1 MAVILDGKKLRD
13 KLLDELHLR
22 TAKFDKKP
30 KLVVILVGDN
40 PASVIYVN
48 NKRKF
53 AEKAGI
59 KRRQFRKRTACSV
72 TITETYRQIEGYQY
86 DFPDEGC

>member
-13 KLLDELHLR
+13 KLLDELHFR

-40 PASVIYVN
+40 ANSPKKQELTLKLSTTRQKF
-48 NKRKF
+48 KRMNF
-53 AEKAGI
+53 
-59 KRRQFRKRTACSV
+59 
-72 TITETYRQIEGYQY
+72 
-86 DFPDEGC
+86 